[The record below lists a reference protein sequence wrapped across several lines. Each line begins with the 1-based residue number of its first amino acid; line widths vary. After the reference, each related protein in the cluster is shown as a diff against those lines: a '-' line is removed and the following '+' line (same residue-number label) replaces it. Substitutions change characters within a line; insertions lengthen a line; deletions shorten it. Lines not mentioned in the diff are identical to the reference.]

1 MVIDMNFAYIFKIIF
16 ISFFVFVLIY
26 AISFISMSKVNVDSN
41 NTNVKNSIK
50 EAINIGD
57 LRVNDNISFNEDLLI
72 DKILDYYE
80 MNNKEMSDDITFRV
94 YKNSNII
101 TVEIIKTKNVLNND
115 STVEAIFS
123 YEVIKNE

>member
-94 YKNSNII
+94 YKTSNII

>member
-1 MVIDMNFAYIFKIIF
+1 MNFAYIFKIIF
-16 ISFFVFVLIY
+16 ISFFIFVLIY
-26 AISFISMSKVNVDSN
+26 AISFISMSKVNLDSN
-41 NTNVKNSIK
+41 NSNVKNSIK

-57 LRVNDNISFNEDLLI
+57 LRVNDNISFNEDILI

-101 TVEIIKTKNVLNND
+101 TVEIIKTKKVLNND

>member
-57 LRVNDNISFNEDLLI
+57 LRVNDNISFNEDILI

>member
-1 MVIDMNFAYIFKIIF
+1 
-16 ISFFVFVLIY
+16 
-26 AISFISMSKVNVDSN
+26 MSKVNVDSN

-57 LRVNDNISFNEDLLI
+57 LRVNDNISFNEDILI
-72 DKILDYYE
+72 DKISDYYE
-80 MNNKEMSDDITFRV
+80 MNNKEMSDNVTFRV

-115 STVEAIFS
+115 STVEAVFS

>member
-1 MVIDMNFAYIFKIIF
+1 MNFAYIFKIIF
-16 ISFFVFVLIY
+16 ISFFVFILIY

-41 NTNVKNSIK
+41 NSNVKNSIK

-57 LRVNDNISFNEDLLI
+57 LRVNDNISFNEDILI

>member
-57 LRVNDNISFNEDLLI
+57 LRVNDNISFDEDILI

-80 MNNKEMSDDITFRV
+80 MNNKEMSDNVTFRV

-115 STVEAIFS
+115 SIVEAVFS

>member
-41 NTNVKNSIK
+41 NSNVKNSIK

-57 LRVNDNISFNEDLLI
+57 LRVNDNISFNEDILI

-80 MNNKEMSDDITFRV
+80 MNNKEMSDNVTFRV

-101 TVEIIKTKNVLNND
+101 TVEVIKTKNVLNND
-115 STVEAIFS
+115 STVEAVFS

>member
-57 LRVNDNISFNEDLLI
+57 LRVNDNISFNEDILI

-80 MNNKEMSDDITFRV
+80 MNNKEMSDNVTFRV

>member
-57 LRVNDNISFNEDLLI
+57 LRVNDNISFNEDILI

-80 MNNKEMSDDITFRV
+80 MNNKEMSDNVTFRV

-115 STVEAIFS
+115 STVEAVFS

>member
-1 MVIDMNFAYIFKIIF
+1 MVIDVNFAYIFKIIF
-16 ISFFVFVLIY
+16 ISFFIFVLIY
-26 AISFISMSKVNVDSN
+26 AISFISMSKVNLDSN
-41 NTNVKNSIK
+41 NSNVKNSIK

-57 LRVNDNISFNEDLLI
+57 LRVNDNISFNEDILI

-101 TVEIIKTKNVLNND
+101 TVEIIKTKKVLNND